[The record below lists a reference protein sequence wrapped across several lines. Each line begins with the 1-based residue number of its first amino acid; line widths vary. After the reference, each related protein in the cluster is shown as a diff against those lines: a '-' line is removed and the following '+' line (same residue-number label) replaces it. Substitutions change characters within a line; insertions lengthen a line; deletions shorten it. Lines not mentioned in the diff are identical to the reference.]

1 MSTEQLEVVFWVV
14 RAVAVVVGLALMA
27 CAVMRSWEE
36 ARRGPVN
43 PEHWPAAPE
52 ERECQRDLWARFQAE
67 WKLKRLRRLER
78 CRSQLGERL
87 EVNGAVRR
95 IG

>member
-1 MSTEQLEVVFWVV
+1 MSNEQLEVLFWVLMGV
-14 RAVAVVVGLALMA
+14 AFVAAVLLAVA
-27 CAVMRSWEE
+27 CAWRSVEE

-43 PEHWPAAPE
+43 PGHWPAAPE

-67 WKLKRLRRLER
+67 RKLKRLRRLER